1 MNKIASPFVF
11 HLGPSVS
18 VPIQTPTPPPHI
30 QQQYNPF
37 FQFGSF
43 EYAADAR
50 VRFQLACSHGDMAV
64 AMDTFTTFNALLT
77 VEVLYIGF
85 AAACQH
91 GHLVLADFIR
101 RKTVDKQMTSMGN
114 DLALR
119 MALKS
124 CNIEAVKYVMRT
136 RTSPDKEYNLGA
148 YAKAVQWAFLD
159 KCFDKTTNTTTTTT
173 LKKKKKEFW
182 FLLNLEPSIFYI
194 PCLLTSLASIGQL
207 DTICILLSINP
218 EQYNADIPS
227 AFVAACR
234 YGHEAIVKHFIENHQ
249 FVPDLLLRGVIAAN
263 EGIHTELST
272 FIQSQL

>member
-1 MNKIASPFVF
+1 MNKIDF
-11 HLGPSVS
+11 HLGPSV
-18 VPIQTPTPPPHI
+18 VIHHTPPIQH
-30 QQQYNPF
+30 QYNPF

-50 VRFQLACSHGDMAV
+50 IRFQLACSHGDIAV

-159 KCFDKTTNTTTTTT
+159 KCFDKTTTTTT
-173 LKKKKKEFW
+173 LKKKRKEFW

-207 DTICILLSINP
+207 DTICILLSMNP
-218 EQYNADIPS
+218 EQYIADIPL

-272 FIQSQL
+272 FIQSKL

>member
-1 MNKIASPFVF
+1 MNKITSPFVF

-18 VPIQTPTPPPHI
+18 VPIHTPHV
-30 QQQYNPF
+30 QQYEYNPF

-50 VRFQLACSHGDMAV
+50 VRFQLACSHGDIAV
-64 AMDTFTTFNALLT
+64 VMDTFTTFNTLLT
-77 VEVLYIGF
+77 KEVLYIGF
-85 AAACQH
+85 AAACQR

-136 RTSPDKEYNLGA
+136 RSTTTSPDNLGA

-159 KCFDKTTNTTTTTT
+159 KCFDKTTTNT
-173 LKKKKKEFW
+173 KKKKKEFW
-182 FLLNLEPSIFYI
+182 FLLKLEPSIFYI

-207 DTICILLSINP
+207 DTIRILLSINP
-218 EQYNADIPS
+218 NQYNADIPL
-227 AFVAACR
+227 AFFAACR
-234 YGHEAIVKHFIENHQ
+234 YGHQPIVKHFIENHR